1 MTGKEAAQTAKAG
14 WHLVSGWSVTIFI
27 VSGVAGLAISQS
39 FVDVA
44 GWLKDPSVALAIIGA
59 IQGIVRSNAKKVTEE
74 VPEATYAKFYEKQ
87 GALQVQVDEGKADHE
102 QCFAR
107 HGEHDRTN
115 EELKGRVAKVEH
127 GFERLGGAM
136 DVVKPDWRIVGG

>member
-14 WHLVSGWSVTIFI
+14 WHLVSGWSVAIFI
-27 VSGVAGLAISQS
+27 VSGVTGLAISQS

-87 GALQVQVDEGKADHE
+87 GALQMQVDEGKQDHE
-102 QCFAR
+102 KCYAK
-107 HGEHDRTN
+107 HGEHEARIS
-115 EELKGRVAKVEH
+115 VS
-127 GFERLGGAM
+127 ERHIQELGGA
-136 DVVKPDWRIVGG
+136 VSELKPNWRLSGQG